1 VEVVTLFVGA
11 LMGLAIGHAVRR
23 SSRIKAHD
31 LEDAADGVPD
41 APIEV
46 RDDEI
51 GHRVDGTVMVRQTS
65 AQPVTA
71 TRFARG
77 SIAPPF
83 ARTMTGELVLPKPRP
98 KTPVD
103 DGWDVPSSVELD

>member
-11 LMGLAIGHAVRR
+11 LVGLAIGHAVRR
-23 SSRIKAHD
+23 SHIKARD
-31 LEDAADGVPD
+31 LEANSADGVPD

-65 AQPVTA
+65 AQPVA

>member
-11 LMGLAIGHAVRR
+11 LVGLAIGHAVRR
-23 SSRIKAHD
+23 SHLKARD
-31 LEDAADGVPD
+31 LEANSADGVPD
-41 APIEV
+41 APIELH
-46 RDDEI
+46 DDEI

-65 AQPVTA
+65 SQPVA
-71 TRFARG
+71 ANRLARG

-103 DGWDVPSSVELD
+103 DGWDVPSSVEID